1 MTKLLVLSDSHGG
14 RAAIERVLLKE
25 NANIDALVF
34 LGDGLRDLE
43 QALTPY
49 PRLRAYS
56 VAGNCDYGALE
67 PMDGLAAF
75 DQTIMFYTHG
85 HMYGVS
91 FELETIKEEARARKA
106 DIVMFGHTHKPHL
119 EYCEDGLVVLNPGS
133 LSYPRQDGRKPSYML
148 MELDRNGEAHYT
160 VCYVDQDRDIPSGL
174 Y

>member
-1 MTKLLVLSDSHGG
+1 MKILIVSDTHGQEKNLEEVLK
-14 RAAIERVLLKE
+14 KE
-25 NANIDALVF
+25 EPIDALIH
-34 LGDGLRDLE
+34 LGDLE
-43 QALTPY
+43 GGEDFISTYVKCPVYLVSGNNDFFSQTDKEKEISIGKY
-49 PRLRAYS
+49 RAF
-56 VAGNCDYGALE
+56 L
-67 PMDGLAAF
+67 
-75 DQTIMFYTHG
+75 THG

-91 FELETIKEEARARKA
+91 FELETIKEEARARKV

-148 MELDRNGEAHYT
+148 MEIDRNGEAHYT